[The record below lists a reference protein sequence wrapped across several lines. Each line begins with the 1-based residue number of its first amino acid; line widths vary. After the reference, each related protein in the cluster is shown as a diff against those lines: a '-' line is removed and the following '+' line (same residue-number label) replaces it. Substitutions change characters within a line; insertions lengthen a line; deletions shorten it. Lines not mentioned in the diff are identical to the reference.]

1 LSYSYNRKDV
11 KTALNK
17 KSVTGYY
24 MCVHSRVKDV
34 KCKGRVTCRITYAAD
49 GTENKNINIT
59 NPHNGLCV
67 PNLNDPIVIDGFI
80 DIKAKMKQLVEKK
93 YIYKNYY

>member
-1 LSYSYNRKDV
+1 MS
-11 KTALNK
+11 
-17 KSVTGYY
+17 
-24 MCVHSRVKDV
+24 VHSRVKDV
-34 KCKGRVTCRITYAAD
+34 KCKRRVTCRITYTVD

-93 YIYKNYY
+93 NIKIIIKKKKKIKIIIIIISNFFFFEKKF